1 MIANQFSMEVL
12 SQGGAILM
20 SQKSLGRKEVA
31 RFIRA
36 YRKDRAKFRV
46 VRNENAFCAEMV
58 GTGMVAIFMEVK

>member
-1 MIANQFSMEVL
+1 
-12 SQGGAILM
+12 M

-58 GTGMVAIFMEVK
+58 GTGMVAVFMEVK

>member
-1 MIANQFSMEVL
+1 MVANQFSMEVL

-36 YRKDRAKFRV
+36 YRKDRAKF
-46 VRNENAFCAEMV
+46 
-58 GTGMVAIFMEVK
+58 MEVK